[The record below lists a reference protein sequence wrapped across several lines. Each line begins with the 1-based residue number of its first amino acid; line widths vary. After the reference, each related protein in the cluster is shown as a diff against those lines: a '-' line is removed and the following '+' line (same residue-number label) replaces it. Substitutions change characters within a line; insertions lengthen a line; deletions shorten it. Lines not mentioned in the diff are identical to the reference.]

1 LPKEPEGVTEISMEK
16 VIAELR
22 RTVLD
27 YDVEGAMLA
36 AKKAVEAGVDP
47 LRAIEE
53 GLAQGIKEVG
63 DKFGEGKIFLPEL
76 VMAAEAMKSALE
88 ILEPELK
95 KKKEERKTLGK
106 VLLGTV
112 AGDIHSIG
120 KSIVAAMLI
129 ANGFEVY
136 DLGVDVPVER
146 FVEKVKELKPHIL
159 GLSALI
165 TTTLP
170 VQKDVIEA
178 LKKEGLRE
186 KLKVI
191 VGGAPASKEWMEEIG
206 ADGYGANAVDAVEVA
221 KKLLDTS
228 Q

>member
-1 LPKEPEGVTEISMEK
+1 MLKEPEGVIEISMEK
-16 VIAELR
+16 VIGELR
-22 RTVLD
+22 RMVLD

-36 AKKAVEAGVDP
+36 AKKVVEVGVDP
-47 LRAIEE
+47 LRAIED

-88 ILEPELK
+88 VLEPELK

-120 KSIVAAMLI
+120 KTIVAAMLT

-146 FVEKVKELKPHIL
+146 FVEKVKELKPDIL

-170 VQKDVIEA
+170 VQRNVIEA
-178 LKKEGLRE
+178 LKKKGLRE
-186 KLKVI
+186 ELKVI

-206 ADGYGANAVDAVEVA
+206 ADGYGANAVEAVEVA

>member
-1 LPKEPEGVTEISMEK
+1 MEK
-16 VIAELR
+16 IIGELR
-22 RTVLD
+22 RMILD
-27 YDVEGAMLA
+27 YDVEGVTLA

-47 LRAIEE
+47 LKAVEE
-53 GLAQGIKEVG
+53 GLARGIREVG

-88 ILEPELK
+88 VLEPELK
-95 KKKEERKTLGK
+95 KKKKERKTVGR

-120 KSIVAAMLI
+120 KTIVVAMLT

-146 FVEKVKELKPHIL
+146 FVEKVKELKPDLL
-159 GLSALI
+159 GLSALL

-170 VQKDVIEA
+170 VQRDIIEA
-178 LKKEGLRE
+178 LKRKGLRDD
-186 KLKVI
+186 LKVI
-191 VGGAPASKEWMEEIG
+191 VGGAPVSKEWAEEIG
-206 ADGYGANAVDAVEVA
+206 ADGYGANAAEAVELA
-221 KKLLDTS
+221 KKLLYTS